1 MESRPKYI
9 EVDSHY
15 ELDEGFVDGIMEL
28 NAHHRLRVLRQIN
41 SAIEDLEQDDDD
53 TLFAGGRVGSDLYY
67 KFEYYTSNDFQA
79 CKANHRGTL
88 KHETRRMQKIVG
100 EVFCWLVP

>member
-28 NAHHRLRVLRQIN
+28 AAHHRLRVLRQIN
-41 SAIEDLEQDDDD
+41 SAIEDLEQDNDD

-67 KFEYYTSNDFQA
+67 KFEYYNIEGWMPVLLSFDEVDVDDYLYMMIDN
-79 CKANHRGTL
+79 TL
-88 KHETRRMQKIVG
+88 VIS
-100 EVFCWLVP
+100 

>member
-28 NAHHRLRVLRQIN
+28 SAHHRLRVLRQIN
-41 SAIEDLEQDDDD
+41 SAIEDLEQDNDD

-67 KFEYYTSNDFQA
+67 KFEYYNIEGWMPVLLSFDEVGVDDYLDMMIDN
-79 CKANHRGTL
+79 TL
-88 KHETRRMQKIVG
+88 VIS
-100 EVFCWLVP
+100 

>member
-9 EVDSHY
+9 EVESHY

-28 NAHHRLRVLRQIN
+28 AAHHRLRVLRQIN
-41 SAIEDLEQDDDD
+41 SAIEDLEQDNDD

-67 KFEYYTSNDFQA
+67 KFEYYNIEGWMPVLLSF
-79 CKANHRGTL
+79 
-88 KHETRRMQKIVG
+88 G
-100 EVFCWLVP
+100 EVDVDDYLDMMIDNTLVIS

>member
-28 NAHHRLRVLRQIN
+28 SAHHRLRVLRQIN
-41 SAIEDLEQDDDD
+41 SAIEDLEQDNDD

-67 KFEYYTSNDFQA
+67 KFEYYNIEGWMPVLLSF
-79 CKANHRGTL
+79 
-88 KHETRRMQKIVG
+88 G
-100 EVFCWLVP
+100 EVDVDEYLDMMIDNKLVIS

>member
-28 NAHHRLRVLRQIN
+28 SAHHRLRVLRQIN
-41 SAIEDLEQDDDD
+41 SAIEDLEQDNDD

-67 KFEYYTSNDFQA
+67 KFEYYNIEGWMPVLLSF
-79 CKANHRGTL
+79 
-88 KHETRRMQKIVG
+88 G
-100 EVFCWLVP
+100 EVDVDEYLDMMIDNTLVIS

>member
-28 NAHHRLRVLRQIN
+28 SAHHRLRVLRQIN
-41 SAIEDLEQDDDD
+41 SAIEDLEQDNDD

-67 KFEYYTSNDFQA
+67 KFEYYNIEGWMPVLLRFD
-79 CKANHRGTL
+79 
-88 KHETRRMQKIVG
+88 
-100 EVFCWLVP
+100 EVDVDAYLDMMIDNKLVIS

>member
-67 KFEYYTSNDFQA
+67 KFEYYNIEGWMPVLLTFESVEVDDYLDMMIDN
-79 CKANHRGTL
+79 TL
-88 KHETRRMQKIVG
+88 VIS
-100 EVFCWLVP
+100 

>member
-28 NAHHRLRVLRQIN
+28 AAHPLLRVLRQIN

-53 TLFAGGRVGSDLYY
+53 TLFAGGRIGSDLYY
-67 KFEYYTSNDFQA
+67 KFEYYNIEGWMPVLLTFESVEVDDYLDMMIDN
-79 CKANHRGTL
+79 TL
-88 KHETRRMQKIVG
+88 VIS
-100 EVFCWLVP
+100 

>member
-28 NAHHRLRVLRQIN
+28 AAHHRLRVLRQIN
-41 SAIEDLEQDDDD
+41 SAIEDLEHDDDD

-67 KFEYYTSNDFQA
+67 KFEYYNIEGWMPVLLSF
-79 CKANHRGTL
+79 
-88 KHETRRMQKIVG
+88 G
-100 EVFCWLVP
+100 EVDVDEYLDMMIDNTLVIS

>member
-28 NAHHRLRVLRQIN
+28 SAHHRLRVLRQIN
-41 SAIEDLEQDDDD
+41 SAIEDLEQDNDD

-67 KFEYYTSNDFQA
+67 KFEYYNIEGWMPVLLSFDEVDVDEYLDMMIDN
-79 CKANHRGTL
+79 TL
-88 KHETRRMQKIVG
+88 VIS
-100 EVFCWLVP
+100 

>member
-28 NAHHRLRVLRQIN
+28 SAHHRLRVLRQIN
-41 SAIEDLEQDDDD
+41 SAIEDLEQDNDD
-53 TLFAGGRVGSDLYY
+53 TLFAGGRVGGDLYY
-67 KFEYYTSNDFQA
+67 KFEYYNIEGWMPVLLRFD
-79 CKANHRGTL
+79 
-88 KHETRRMQKIVG
+88 
-100 EVFCWLVP
+100 EVDVDDYLDMMIDNKLVIS

>member
-28 NAHHRLRVLRQIN
+28 AAHHRLRVLRQIN
-41 SAIEDLEQDDDD
+41 SAIEDLEQDNDD

-67 KFEYYTSNDFQA
+67 KFEYYNIEGWMPVLLSFDEVGVDDYLDMMIDN
-79 CKANHRGTL
+79 TL
-88 KHETRRMQKIVG
+88 VIS
-100 EVFCWLVP
+100 

>member
-28 NAHHRLRVLRQIN
+28 AAHHRLRVLRQIN

-67 KFEYYTSNDFQA
+67 KFEYYNIEGWMPVLLSF
-79 CKANHRGTL
+79 
-88 KHETRRMQKIVG
+88 G
-100 EVFCWLVP
+100 EVDVDEYLDMMIDNKLVIS

>member
-28 NAHHRLRVLRQIN
+28 AAHHRLRVLRQIN
-41 SAIEDLEQDDDD
+41 SAIEDLEQDNDD

-67 KFEYYTSNDFQA
+67 KFEYYNIEGWMPVLLSF
-79 CKANHRGTL
+79 
-88 KHETRRMQKIVG
+88 G
-100 EVFCWLVP
+100 EVDVDEYLDMMIDNKLVIS

>member
-28 NAHHRLRVLRQIN
+28 SAHHRLRVLRQIN
-41 SAIEDLEQDDDD
+41 SAIEDLEQDNDD

-67 KFEYYTSNDFQA
+67 KFEYYNIEGWMPVLLGFNEVDVDDYLDMMID
-79 CKANHRGTL
+79 NTL
-88 KHETRRMQKIVG
+88 VIS
-100 EVFCWLVP
+100 

>member
-28 NAHHRLRVLRQIN
+28 AAHHRLRVLRQIN
-41 SAIEDLEQDDDD
+41 SAIEDLEQDNDD

-67 KFEYYTSNDFQA
+67 KFEYYNIEGWMPVLLRFD
-79 CKANHRGTL
+79 
-88 KHETRRMQKIVG
+88 
-100 EVFCWLVP
+100 EVDVDAYLDMMIDNKLVIS

>member
-28 NAHHRLRVLRQIN
+28 AAHHRLRVLRQIN

-53 TLFAGGRVGSDLYY
+53 TLFAGGRIGSELYY
-67 KFEYYTSNDFQA
+67 KFEYYNIEGWMPVLLTFGSVEVDDYLDMMIDN
-79 CKANHRGTL
+79 TL
-88 KHETRRMQKIVG
+88 VIS
-100 EVFCWLVP
+100 

>member
-28 NAHHRLRVLRQIN
+28 AAHHRLRVLRQIN
-41 SAIEDLEQDDDD
+41 SAIEDLEHDDDD

-67 KFEYYTSNDFQA
+67 KFEYYNIEGWMPVLLSFD
-79 CKANHRGTL
+79 
-88 KHETRRMQKIVG
+88 EVG
-100 EVFCWLVP
+100 VDDYLDMMIDNKLVIS

>member
-28 NAHHRLRVLRQIN
+28 AAHHRLRVLRQIN
-41 SAIEDLEQDDDD
+41 SAIEDLEQDNDD

-67 KFEYYTSNDFQA
+67 KFEYYNIEGWMPVLLSFD
-79 CKANHRGTL
+79 
-88 KHETRRMQKIVG
+88 EVG
-100 EVFCWLVP
+100 VDDYLDMMIDNKLVIS

>member
-9 EVDSHY
+9 EADSHY

-28 NAHHRLRVLRQIN
+28 AAHHRLRVLRQIN
-41 SAIEDLEQDDDD
+41 SAIEDLEQDNDD

-67 KFEYYTSNDFQA
+67 KFEYYNIEGWMPVLLTFESVEVDDYLDMMIDN
-79 CKANHRGTL
+79 TL
-88 KHETRRMQKIVG
+88 VIS
-100 EVFCWLVP
+100 

>member
-28 NAHHRLRVLRQIN
+28 AAHHRMRVLRQIN

-53 TLFAGGRVGSDLYY
+53 TLFAGGRVGSELYY
-67 KFEYYTSNDFQA
+67 KFEYYNIEGWMPVLLTFES
-79 CKANHRGTL
+79 
-88 KHETRRMQKIVG
+88 V
-100 EVFCWLVP
+100 EVDDYLDMMIDNKLVIS

>member
-28 NAHHRLRVLRQIN
+28 SAHHRLRVLRQIN
-41 SAIEDLEQDDDD
+41 SAIEDLEQDNDD

-67 KFEYYTSNDFQA
+67 KFEYYNIEGWMPVLLSF
-79 CKANHRGTL
+79 
-88 KHETRRMQKIVG
+88 G
-100 EVFCWLVP
+100 EVDVDDYLDMMIDNTLVIS

>member
-28 NAHHRLRVLRQIN
+28 AAHHRLRVLRQIN

-53 TLFAGGRVGSDLYY
+53 TLFAGGRIGSELYY
-67 KFEYYTSNDFQA
+67 KFEYYNIEGWMPVLLTFESVEVDDYLDMMIDN
-79 CKANHRGTL
+79 TL
-88 KHETRRMQKIVG
+88 VIS
-100 EVFCWLVP
+100 

>member
-9 EVDSHY
+9 EADSHY

-28 NAHHRLRVLRQIN
+28 AAHHRLRVLRQIN

-53 TLFAGGRVGSDLYY
+53 TLFAGGRIGSELYY
-67 KFEYYTSNDFQA
+67 KFEYYNIEGWMPVLLTFESVEVDDYLDMMIDN
-79 CKANHRGTL
+79 TL
-88 KHETRRMQKIVG
+88 VIS
-100 EVFCWLVP
+100 

>member
-28 NAHHRLRVLRQIN
+28 SAHHRLRVLRQIN
-41 SAIEDLEQDDDD
+41 SAIEDLEQDNDD

-67 KFEYYTSNDFQA
+67 KFEYYNIEGWMPVLLSFEPVEVDDYLDMMIDN
-79 CKANHRGTL
+79 TL
-88 KHETRRMQKIVG
+88 VIS
-100 EVFCWLVP
+100 

>member
-9 EVDSHY
+9 EADSHY

-28 NAHHRLRVLRQIN
+28 AAHHRLRVLRQIN

-53 TLFAGGRVGSDLYY
+53 TLFAGGRIGSDLYY
-67 KFEYYTSNDFQA
+67 KFEYYNIEGWMPVLLTFESVEVDDYLDMMIDN
-79 CKANHRGTL
+79 TL
-88 KHETRRMQKIVG
+88 VIS
-100 EVFCWLVP
+100 